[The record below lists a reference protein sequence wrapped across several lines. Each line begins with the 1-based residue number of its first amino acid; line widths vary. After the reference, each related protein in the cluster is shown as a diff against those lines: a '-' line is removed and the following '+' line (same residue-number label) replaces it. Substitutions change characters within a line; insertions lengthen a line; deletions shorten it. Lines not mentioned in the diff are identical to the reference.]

1 MKDREE
7 SDPEKRNSS
16 NQLHLPLEKED
27 TNMKTVRN
35 IIQIDEEL
43 CDGCGQ
49 CVPDCAEGSLKVID
63 GKARLVADKLCDGL
77 GACLGS
83 CPTGALKVIQREAD
97 EFDEDAVEAYL
108 ATEKK
113 KAAAK
118 KPATM
123 DCGCA
128 STHIQSFKAA
138 SPAGGSSCQS
148 ANRPSGL
155 PATKTGNSALTHWP
169 VQIRLIPA
177 HAPFLQNAD
186 LLVAADCTAVAVRNF
201 QEKYL
206 EGKTVMMGC
215 PKFDDA
221 ESYVQR
227 FAEIISTCN
236 LKSLTILIMEVPC
249 CSAMNVIVRKAIER
263 SGKTVPVEQITI
275 STRGEE
281 LARKSW

>member
-1 MKDREE
+1 MKE
-7 SDPEKRNSS
+7 
-16 NQLHLPLEKED
+16 
-27 TNMKTVRN
+27 VRN

-43 CDGCGQ
+43 CNGCGQ
-49 CVPDCAEGSLKVID
+49 CVPDCAEGSLKIID

-83 CPTGALKVIQREAD
+83 CPTGALKVIKREAD
-97 EFDEDAVEAYL
+97 EFDEEAVEIYL
-108 ATEKK
+108 EEEKK
-113 KAAAK
+113 KAATQ
-118 KPATM
+118 KPAMM

-128 STHIQSFKAA
+128 STHIQSFKTAPPIA
-138 SPAGGSSCQS
+138 GSSCQA
-148 ANRPSGL
+148 ANSPQL
-155 PATKTGNSALTHWP
+155 VPTTKTGDSALTHWP

-177 HAPFLQNAD
+177 HAPFLKNAD

-236 LKSLTILIMEVPC
+236 LKSLTVLIMEVPC
-249 CSAMNVIVRKAIER
+249 CSAMNVIIQKAIEKA
-263 SGKTVPVEQITI
+263 GKSVPVEQITI

-281 LARKSW
+281 LSRKKW

>member
-1 MKDREE
+1 
-7 SDPEKRNSS
+7 
-16 NQLHLPLEKED
+16 
-27 TNMKTVRN
+27 MKTKRN

-43 CDGCGQ
+43 CNGCGQ
-49 CVPDCAEGSLKVID
+49 CVPDCAEGSLKIID

-83 CPTGALKVIQREAD
+83 CPTGALKVVKREAD
-97 EFDEDAVEAYL
+97 EFDEEAVEAYL
-108 ATEKK
+108 EEEKK
-113 KAAAK
+113 KAEVQ
-118 KPATM
+118 KPAKM
-123 DCGCA
+123 GCGCA
-128 STHIQSFKAA
+128 STHIQSFKTTLQV
-138 SPAGGSSCQS
+138 GGSSCQDANIPTQISTAKTGNS
-148 ANRPSGL
+148 AENS
-155 PATKTGNSALTHWP
+155 AGNSALTHWP

-249 CSAMNVIVRKAIER
+249 CSAMNVIVRKAIEKA
-263 SGKTVPVEQITI
+263 GKSVPVEEITI

>member
-1 MKDREE
+1 
-7 SDPEKRNSS
+7 
-16 NQLHLPLEKED
+16 
-27 TNMKTVRN
+27 MKTKRN

-49 CVPDCAEGSLKVID
+49 CVPDCAEGSLKIID

-83 CPTGALKVIQREAD
+83 CPTGALKVIVREAD
-97 EFDEDAVEAYL
+97 EFDEEAVEAYL
-108 ATEKK
+108 EEEKK
-113 KAAAK
+113 KAEVQ
-118 KPATM
+118 KPAKM

-128 STHIQSFKAA
+128 STHIQSFKTA
-138 SPAGGSSCQS
+138 PPVGGSSCQS
-148 ANRPSGL
+148 ANMPKQIST
-155 PATKTGNSALTHWP
+155 AKTGNSAGNSALTHWP

-249 CSAMNVIVRKAIER
+249 CSAMNVIVRKAIEKA
-263 SGKTVPVEQITI
+263 GKSVPVEEITI